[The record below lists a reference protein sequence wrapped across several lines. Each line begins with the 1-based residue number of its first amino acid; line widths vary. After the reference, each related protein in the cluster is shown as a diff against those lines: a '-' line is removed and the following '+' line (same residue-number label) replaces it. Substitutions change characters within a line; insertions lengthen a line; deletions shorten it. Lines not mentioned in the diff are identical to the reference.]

1 MSFGMSSYDQHFS
14 ELKNMD
20 PQLASALSTKLKLR
34 LVVFLHFD
42 KHAVENAQKA
52 MLCMIPICQFGF
64 LTPKLMLILSETTRP
79 AV

>member
-1 MSFGMSSYDQHFS
+1 MTNIFS

-20 PQLASALSTKLKLR
+20 HQLASALSTMLKLR

-42 KHAVENAQKA
+42 KHAVESAQKA
-52 MLCMIPICQFGF
+52 MFGMIPICQFGF
-64 LTPKLMLILSETTRP
+64 LTPNVDFIRNNK

>member
-1 MSFGMSSYDQHFS
+1 MTNIFS

-20 PQLASALSTKLKLR
+20 HQLASALSTMLKLR

-42 KHAVENAQKA
+42 KHVVEYAQNA

-64 LTPKLMLILSETTRP
+64 LTLNLDFIRNNK